1 MTYIPDLKYYVIV
14 TMGQK
19 PKIEIY
25 QFWTTRVEIYIHRY
39 PMCTAE
45 IRS

>member
-25 QFWTTRVEIYIHRY
+25 QF
-39 PMCTAE
+39 
-45 IRS
+45 